1 MKKKNS
7 RTAQKQK
14 PDHYPVIVISDTHL
28 GMGNTSTDLLVE
40 FLQNT
45 TCDRLILNGD
55 IIDGWRINRQ
65 KEADFPEAQKRVLDA
80 INRKIAE
87 GVDVIY
93 IPGNHDGELRRRG
106 LAGKNVL
113 GARLEHE
120 FEFTDP
126 KGRKIFVCHG
136 DRFDPMQQ
144 GASKLDKLPKAL
156 KYPIGAG
163 YILMVDK
170 GYDAASRISS
180 AIDRVSEHVLHR
192 SIGLFSK
199 VRTTLEGLSGSK
211 GNMEQSAI
219 DHAQKNN
226 YDGIICG
233 HFHMSAKRDSGG
245 KLYLNSG
252 DWVES

>member
-1 MKKKNS
+1 
-7 RTAQKQK
+7 
-14 PDHYPVIVISDTHL
+14 
-28 GMGNTSTDLLVE
+28 
-40 FLQNT
+40 
-45 TCDRLILNGD
+45 
-55 IIDGWRINRQ
+55 
-65 KEADFPEAQKRVLDA
+65 
-80 INRKIAE
+80 
-87 GVDVIY
+87 VDVIY
-93 IPGNHDGELRRRG
+93 IPGNHDGELRKRG

-136 DRFDPMQQ
+136 DRFDPMQK
-144 GASKLDKLPKAL
+144 GESKLQKLPKAL
-156 KYPIGAG
+156 KYPVGAG
-163 YILMVDK
+163 YILLVDK

-192 SIGLFSK
+192 SVGLFSK

-219 DHAQKNN
+219 SHAQKNN

-252 DWVES
+252 DWVESYTALAMDKDGEWKVVKWTKERQEKGLKRSFKQAANDNPDKAFRPMTEKCLEAIKSIWPGKKPKGLKKGSKG